1 VGTSVG
7 PIHARAVV
15 AADGLRSRLRELLQL
30 ERATPRGAHDRIG
43 LRAHLRVGA
52 LPFGAAVR
60 ILVGKTLEYYVTP
73 VAADEV
79 QVAILGTRAAFF
91 RAELSAVSFFD
102 HLAAHAQLGR
112 LLAGA
117 TAIDRPLGGGPFR
130 QRVARVFTAGAL
142 LVGDAAGYVDA
153 ITGEG
158 MGAALRQG
166 VAAGELLAGALTA
179 AGRSSRAPLGA
190 EALAPWAAIHAAL
203 VPDGDP
209 LTELVLW
216 LAQHPRLARPAI
228 ASLAPPPGAFHPLP
242 AA

>member
-117 TAIDRPLGGGPFR
+117 AAIDRPLGGGPFR
-130 QRVARVFTAGAL
+130 QRVARATARSL
-142 LVGDAAGYVDA
+142 AASA
-153 ITGEG
+153 
-158 MGAALRQG
+158 RR
-166 VAAGELLAGALTA
+166 
-179 AGRSSRAPLGA
+179 AGRSAVGGGAMGRLGA
-190 EALAPWAAIHAAL
+190 LGHALERK
-203 VPDGDP
+203 
-209 LTELVLW
+209 TELGLV
-216 LAQHPRLARPAI
+216 QRARTR
-228 ASLAPPPGAFHPLP
+228 ASELEPELP
-242 AA
+242 SSS